1 MSWQGAQ
8 PCINIARQSPG
19 VFLQL
24 RNKQN
29 PIGCFTQ
36 EFLAWTPWLRAA
48 VCVEGSPG
56 FQDGVTGAWM
66 GRRWELSFSR
76 LQSEAVITAKVPALH
91 VLSGAVVRG
100 PFEFWTA
107 LNI

>member
-29 PIGCFTQ
+29 PISCFTQ

-56 FQDGVTGAWM
+56 YQDGVTGAWM
-66 GRRWELSFSR
+66 GRRWELSSSG
-76 LQSEAVITAKVPALH
+76 LQSETVITAKSASPR
-91 VLSGAVVRG
+91 VLSRAVVRG
-100 PFEFWTA
+100 PVEFWAA
-107 LNI
+107 LSL

>member
-29 PIGCFTQ
+29 PIGRFTQ

-48 VCVEGSPG
+48 ACVQGSPG
-56 FQDGVTGAWM
+56 YQDGVTGAWM
-66 GRRWELSFSR
+66 GRRWELSSSG
-76 LQSEAVITAKVPALH
+76 LQSEAVITAKVPALC
-91 VLSGAVVRG
+91 VLSRAVVRG